1 MVIMLQG
8 AGFGGYGFLMTTLL
22 AYGLALTYVCSFS
35 ELTLMF
41 KSPGTLATFT
51 EVAIGNFPAI
61 VAVFSGY
68 LVVAM
73 FALSAELVLIELM
86 LVEITG
92 LDLPPGLLLV
102 LLLAGF
108 SILNILGVDVF
119 ATVQSALS
127 FIMVATISLLGI
139 IAVAGWG
146 VPRPDEVVTT
156 SVGAFSGGMF
166 SLIALAIWGFV
177 GLEFVCPLVQE
188 SANPTRNIPRAMFIG
203 ATIILAMY
211 LVYCWGA
218 LLYVPTE
225 TLATSP
231 LPHYNYV
238 EAVLGKAGLFVL
250 TIAAFTATCSTVN
263 TSLAAVPRMI
273 YGMARNGQTFALFGK
288 LHPKYATPWAAILLV
303 AALTAVPVLFYGV
316 NADAILIL
324 LVGAAIAWLFAYI
337 IVHIDVIVLRRRYP
351 DLKRPYRTPF
361 YPLPQILGIAG
372 MLYAIWNASPSPDL
386 TTKVFSIAGLTL
398 AAGAVLAAI
407 WVRLVMKKGLF
418 EPEPAQLLD
427 PETREN

>member
-1 MVIMLQG
+1 
-8 AGFGGYGFLMTTLL
+8 
-22 AYGLALTYVCSFS
+22 
-35 ELTLMF
+35 
-41 KSPGTLATFT
+41 
-51 EVAIGNFPAI
+51 
-61 VAVFSGY
+61 
-68 LVVAM
+68 
-73 FALSAELVLIELM
+73 
-86 LVEITG
+86 
-92 LDLPPGLLLV
+92 
-102 LLLAGF
+102 
-108 SILNILGVDVF
+108 
-119 ATVQSALS
+119 
-127 FIMVATISLLGI
+127 
-139 IAVAGWG
+139 
-146 VPRPDEVVTT
+146 
-156 SVGAFSGGMF
+156 
-166 SLIALAIWGFV
+166 
-177 GLEFVCPLVQE
+177 
-188 SANPTRNIPRAMFIG
+188 
-203 ATIILAMY
+203 
-211 LVYCWGA
+211 
-218 LLYVPTE
+218 
-225 TLATSP
+225 
-231 LPHYNYV
+231 
-238 EAVLGKAGLFVL
+238 
-250 TIAAFTATCSTVN
+250 
-263 TSLAAVPRMI
+263 MI

-427 PETREN
+427 QETRES